1 MGSRYLFIVLYVW
14 LEQLLARGDYRR
26 QASEQASGLA
36 LEHVTGQASHVLHD
50 GSDEQHDA
58 LMEQTMRRP
67 VAVVGGAGVPVAT
80 LSAPAPSA
88 PTAPTDVGARAD
100 APPASLAASLAASQP
115 SAWSRGLAALGGAL
129 CVLPLLLVGFILAMI
144 WTHTPHVPYWDEWE
158 TVTLV
163 QHATQ
168 GTLTWNDFWAFHNEH
183 RIVLPR
189 LLDLGLIQLTHWNR
203 QIEMTF
209 DLLLAVAECA
219 LLVVSAYRGLRA
231 QVRSQAHA
239 RALTALAAAPMALA
253 VFSLGQWENWLWS
266 FQITFILTVLGVALC
281 VWGLT
286 WTRSQRDGTGG
297 SGGPDSERI
306 GWLAFGVAVIG
317 AVVAALSSLGG
328 LAVFVAFLPAVFV
341 QGYRK
346 TLLWLVVAVGIIV
359 PYLRGFPHST
369 PFSLSLTTLKFVVAY
384 LGAPAGTPSAK
395 AAFAMGVLSLA
406 LAVANVGYFWL
417 RERRITPL
425 LPWIGLGGY
434 AIGLALITS
443 QGRLDL
449 GLWSEIALTSRY
461 QAFSALWW
469 VAVVYLLLLNARGA
483 VAHRKALAHARW
495 QEMSSVDA
503 HLKPWLPWLFRANV
517 ALLMLASVA
526 LLMTSLASIPEMEA
540 FQETQ
545 LQTEGCVVNVD
556 YADVP
561 CLWRFYPAPNQLQPL
576 VAYLRDQRDTIFA
589 GDYQRLEQPTPSPAA
604 HALVRY
610 YDPSDGDYLV
620 TTRYDLNAYG
630 PYYDPTVLGYVYDQQ
645 QPGTHALY
653 SCARADGQHF
663 VSLKASCAGGTVS
676 GTYVRTEGWLLTKP
690 STAAGSAAGA
700 SAETPLFDC
709 RSASAA
715 DFVSS
720 QATCESQTG
729 AGTSAGTDIGS
740 LGYALAAQ
748 P

>member
-1 MGSRYLFIVLYVW
+1 
-14 LEQLLARGDYRR
+14 
-26 QASEQASGLA
+26 
-36 LEHVTGQASHVLHD
+36 
-50 GSDEQHDA
+50 
-58 LMEQTMRRP
+58 
-67 VAVVGGAGVPVAT
+67 
-80 LSAPAPSA
+80 
-88 PTAPTDVGARAD
+88 
-100 APPASLAASLAASQP
+100 
-115 SAWSRGLAALGGAL
+115 
-129 CVLPLLLVGFILAMI
+129 VLPLLLVGFTLAMI

-203 QIEMTF
+203 QFEMTF

-219 LLVVSAYRGLRA
+219 LLVVSVYRGLRA
-231 QVRSQAHA
+231 HTHTATYA
-239 RALTALAAAPMALA
+239 RALTALAAAPIGLA
-253 VFSLGQWENWLWS
+253 IFSLGQWENWLWS
-266 FQITFILTVLGVALC
+266 FQITFLCTVFGVALC
-281 VWGLT
+281 VYGLT
-286 WTRSQRDGTGG
+286 WTRRPSREGTAGSRRSRSTDG
-297 SGGPDSERI
+297 ERI
-306 GWLAFGVAVIG
+306 GWLAFGVAVVG

-328 LAVFVAFLPAVFV
+328 LAVFVAFLPAVV
-341 QGYRK
+341 AQGYRK

-369 PFSLSLTTLKFVVAY
+369 PFSLSLTTLKFVIAY
-384 LGAPAGTPSAK
+384 LGAPAGAPSAK
-395 AAFAMGVLSLA
+395 VAFALGTLSLA
-406 LAVANVGYFWL
+406 LAVANVGYYWL
-417 RERRITPL
+417 RERRLTPL

-469 VAVVYLLLLNARGA
+469 VAVVYLLLRNLSS
-483 VAHRKALAHARW
+483 ALAHREELAQATGQAHAAQAHGQAQRAATPG
-495 QEMSSVDA
+495 SVDA
-503 HLKPWLPWLFRANV
+503 RLQPWLPWLIGANV
-517 ALLMLASVA
+517 ALLLLGSAGLLVTSVRNV
-526 LLMTSLASIPEMEA
+526 SPMET

-610 YDPSDGDYLV
+610 YDPADGDYLV

-630 PYYDPTVLGYVYDQQ
+630 PYFAPTVLGYVYDQQ

-663 VSLKASCAGGTVS
+663 VSLKASCAGGT
-676 GTYVRTEGWLLTKP
+676 YVRTEGWLLTKP
-690 STAAGSAAGA
+690 STAAGSGAGA
-700 SAETPLFDC
+700 SADIPLFDC

-729 AGTSAGTDIGS
+729 AGTSAATDIGS
-740 LGYALAAQ
+740 LGYALAQQ

>member
-1 MGSRYLFIVLYVW
+1 
-14 LEQLLARGDYRR
+14 
-26 QASEQASGLA
+26 
-36 LEHVTGQASHVLHD
+36 
-50 GSDEQHDA
+50 
-58 LMEQTMRRP
+58 
-67 VAVVGGAGVPVAT
+67 
-80 LSAPAPSA
+80 
-88 PTAPTDVGARAD
+88 
-100 APPASLAASLAASQP
+100 
-115 SAWSRGLAALGGAL
+115 
-129 CVLPLLLVGFILAMI
+129 
-144 WTHTPHVPYWDEWE
+144 
-158 TVTLV
+158 
-163 QHATQ
+163 
-168 GTLTWNDFWAFHNEH
+168 
-183 RIVLPR
+183 
-189 LLDLGLIQLTHWNR
+189 
-203 QIEMTF
+203 
-209 DLLLAVAECA
+209 LLAVAEWA
-219 LLVVSAYRGLRA
+219 LLVGSVYRGLRA
-231 QVRSQAHA
+231 HTHTATYA
-239 RALTALAAAPMALA
+239 RALTALAAAPIGLA
-253 VFSLGQWENWLWS
+253 IFSLGQWENWLWS
-266 FQITFILTVLGVALC
+266 FQITFLCTVFGVALC
-281 VWGLT
+281 VYGLT
-286 WTRSQRDGTGG
+286 WTRRPSREGTAGSRRSRSTDG
-297 SGGPDSERI
+297 ERI
-306 GWLAFGVAVIG
+306 GWLAFGVAVVG

-328 LAVFVAFLPAVFV
+328 LAVFVAFLPAVV
-341 QGYRK
+341 AQGYRK

-369 PFSLSLTTLKFVVAY
+369 PFSLSLTTLKFVIAY
-384 LGAPAGTPSAK
+384 LGAPAGAPSAK
-395 AAFAMGVLSLA
+395 VAFALGTLSLA
-406 LAVANVGYFWL
+406 LAVANVGYYWL
-417 RERRITPL
+417 RERRLTPL

-469 VAVVYLLLLNARGA
+469 VAVVYLLLRNLSS
-483 VAHRKALAHARW
+483 ALAHREELAQATGQAHAAQAHGQAQRAATPG
-495 QEMSSVDA
+495 SVDA
-503 HLKPWLPWLFRANV
+503 RLQPWLPWLIGANV
-517 ALLMLASVA
+517 ALLLLGSAGLLVTSVRNV
-526 LLMTSLASIPEMEA
+526 SPMET

-610 YDPSDGDYLV
+610 YDPADGDYLV

-630 PYYDPTVLGYVYDQQ
+630 PYFAPTVLGYVYDQQ

-663 VSLKASCAGGTVS
+663 VSLKASCAGGT
-676 GTYVRTEGWLLTKP
+676 YVRTEGWLLTKP
-690 STAAGSAAGA
+690 STAAGSGAGA
-700 SAETPLFDC
+700 SADIPLFDC

-729 AGTSAGTDIGS
+729 AGTSAATDIGS
-740 LGYALAAQ
+740 LGYALAQQ